1 VVLRGAVLRGAD
13 NWRLL
18 RPLAQVARL
27 RLFLLAAVM
36 LLRSTAPVGASLA
49 TMLVVS
55 RLPGSGVRRT
65 GGLLLPIGALAGCL
79 LIAQLSQ
86 LLMEPVQFAVRREID
101 GRHRREVGRTALAG
115 DLARLEDPV
124 VRDDLLL
131 AAADPANW
139 TERTPGAAACGQLLR
154 VTKWVGALCAAGVVG
169 RHSLP
174 VAVGLLVVLA
184 AQNSLMCRQ
193 WYRMAQVWAGGAG
206 HLRRAAYLT
215 GVTTDAPSAKEVRL
229 YGFAPWMIGRY
240 RESVEEHLRPYRKA
254 KLSLVRKQWFPFAAI
269 SVAMAWTLDSL
280 ARTAQSGH
288 LDAAALSAAAVAA
301 WSLFSI
307 GASSAEIL
315 DVEGGKVPAAALDR
329 VRADAPPAP
338 ATPVASPTG
347 ARSRPPEIRFQDVT
361 FSYPGHTREVLRGLD
376 LCLAPGETLAIVGLN
391 GAGKSTLIKLLAGLY
406 RPTSGS
412 ISADGVDLGPLSAN
426 DWYRNVAV
434 VFQDFIHYG
443 MSLKDNIAIGASRQ
457 DLTGDVLD
465 AVWRRAA
472 ADMGL
477 ADIAARLPDG
487 WDTPVSASVP
497 GGVDLSGGQW
507 QRVALARA
515 LCAMHAGARV
525 LVLDEPTA
533 HLDVR
538 TEWEL
543 FHSLLKVT
551 TGLSTVIVSHRLSTV
566 RSADRIV
573 LLEDG
578 RIVENG
584 SHSELMALR
593 GHYHD
598 LFQMQ
603 AERFTDDGEPTVREG
618 SLA

>member
-1 VVLRGAVLRGAD
+1 MG

-18 RPLAQVARL
+18 RPLAQVSRP
-27 RLFLLAAVM
+27 RLFLLTAVM
-36 LLRSTAPVGASLA
+36 LVRSTAPVGASLA

-55 RLPGSGVRRT
+55 DISAAEDRSGWA
-65 GGLLLPIGALAGCL
+65 LLVPVGALAGCL

-86 LLMEPVQFAVRREID
+86 LLIEPAQFAVRREID
-101 GRHRREVGRTALAG
+101 GRHRREVGRVALAAG
-115 DLARLEDPV
+115 LSRLEDPA
-124 VRDDLLL
+124 VRDDLQL
-131 AAADPANW
+131 AAAEPANW
-139 TERTPGAAACGQLLR
+139 TERTPGAAACAQLLW

-174 VAVGLLVVLA
+174 IAVCLLAVLA
-184 AQNSLMCRQ
+184 AQNTLMSRQ
-193 WYRMAQVWAGGAG
+193 WYRMVQVWAGGAR

-229 YGFAPWMIGRY
+229 HGFAPWMIGRY
-240 RESVEEHLRPYRKA
+240 RESVGEHLGPYRKA
-254 KLSLVRKQWFPFAAI
+254 KFSLLRKQWFPFAAV
-269 SVAMAWTLDSL
+269 SLTMVWTLDSL
-280 ARTAQSGH
+280 AGEAQSGQM
-288 LDAAALSAAAVAA
+288 DAAALSAAVVAA
-301 WSLFSI
+301 WLLFNI
-307 GASSAEIL
+307 GASGPEIL
-315 DVEGGKVPAAALDR
+315 DIEGGKVPAAALAR
-329 VRADAPPAP
+329 VRASVRPAVTSPKAAPGTA
-338 ATPVASPTG
+338 G
-347 ARSRPPEIRFQDVT
+347 ARAEPPEIRFGDVRFT
-361 FSYPGHTREVLRGLD
+361 YPGHTREVLRGLD
-376 LCLAPGETLAIVGLN
+376 LRLAPGETVAIVGLN

-406 RPTSGS
+406 EPTSGT
-412 ISADGVDLGPLSAN
+412 IRVDGARRGQGPDD
-426 DWYRNVAV
+426 DWYRDVAV

-457 DLTGDVLD
+457 GVTGAALD

-477 ADIAARLPDG
+477 DDIAARLPDG
-487 WDTPVSASVP
+487 WDTRVSASLP

-538 TEWEL
+538 TEWDL

-551 TGLSTVIVSHRLSTV
+551 EGMSVVIVSHRLSTV

-573 LLEDG
+573 LLEGG

-584 SHSELMALR
+584 SHTELMARR
-593 GHYHD
+593 GRYHE
-598 LFQMQ
+598 LFQLQ
-603 AERFTDDGEPTVREG
+603 AERFTDGGEPALRKG
-618 SLA
+618 GRP